1 MMKTNI
7 LNINM
12 NTFEYAFK
20 TIRTSAIIN
29 SFEYPTL
36 TIIRHKPN
44 LHKLTKPN
52 TM

>member
-12 NTFEYAFK
+12 TAFEYPSK
-20 TIRTSAIIN
+20 TIRTSATIK

-44 LHKLTKPN
+44 LHKLAKPN
-52 TM
+52 TL

>member
-1 MMKTNI
+1 MKTNI

-12 NTFEYAFK
+12 TAFEYPFK
-20 TIRTSAIIN
+20 TIRTSATIN

-44 LHKLTKPN
+44 LHKLAKLN
-52 TM
+52 TL